1 MKALV
6 FREYG
11 GPEVLKIE
19 ELPDPIPGFGEV
31 VVDLKAT
38 ALNHVDIDV
47 REGVSRFDFA
57 MPHTLGLEGAGVIS
71 LVGDGVDPAR
81 IGERVAVSYIRTCGH
96 CEWCQRGMENICVN
110 RKLLGEH
117 IPGTY
122 AQKIL
127 TPADHCLTL
136 PDTVDFGEAA
146 ASLSAFGTAWHAL
159 MIRAEVKLGETVLI
173 HSIGGGVA
181 SAALQICKAAGATV
195 IGTASRDD
203 KLAQATADGADH
215 VINYTTTNVRT
226 AVDEITEGR
235 GVELVFDGVGGTA
248 FTDSMFMLRP
258 YGRLVS
264 IGAHAGEV
272 VEFDIIEFFRR
283 QISYIS
289 SHTQTRDEM
298 RTVLDLVGK
307 GVLRPRI
314 NSRYALDRAGEAHE
328 ELAARTSYGKIIL
341 DID

>member
-19 ELPDPIPGFGEV
+19 ELPDPVPGFGDV

-57 MPHTLGLEGAGVIS
+57 MPHTLGLEGAGIIS

-96 CEWCQRGMENICVN
+96 CEWCLRGMENICVD

-117 IPGTY
+117 VPGTY

-146 ASLSAFGTAWHAL
+146 AALSAFGTAWHAL

-215 VINYTTTNVRT
+215 VVNYSTTDVRT
-226 AVDEITEGR
+226 AVDEITGGR
-235 GVELVFDGVGGTA
+235 GVELVFDAVGGTA
-248 FTDSMFMLRP
+248 FTESMFMLRP

-264 IGAHAGEV
+264 IGAHAGEI

-314 NSRYALDRAGEAHE
+314 NSRYPLDRAGEAHE
-328 ELAARTSYGKIIL
+328 ELASRTTYGKIIL